1 MFIQARLTDWLLLF
15 FYCVAMKSLN
25 KIIGSLAIALSIF
38 SCMKEPERN
47 MDSFGELDIN
57 IYASVGDLTSADS
70 ETKASASQIVR
81 LSWEKNDV
89 VYAYD
94 KTGCLGEL
102 KVTPTNYNRD
112 AQLTGTIKA
121 PTSSK
126 ITLVYCNASKG
137 VATTGTDATSVEF
150 DLSNQNSANDFF
162 VVYATLD
169 CSNQKEITNQTV
181 PFYFAT
187 SLMKLTV
194 TGLDD
199 NIEVTEACIG
209 ELNTACSLSI
219 NSDGTPSI
227 SGANPD
233 TIRRSGSGNFT
244 TKDGGRAIFK
254 VAIVDDDHTNRTIT
268 VTQGQKTL
276 KAIFRSDILKKSV
289 SYTDVYELNEHLR
302 GSTGGHEFVVIAGK
316 KWATMNLGAT
326 EVVGP
331 NSYGD
336 YYVAGTTE
344 TAYSSID
351 WANSK
356 FVFKESNPYGDRFCG
371 YWKADKGFS
380 EVNMPFVVR
389 QYDTSFYSKYDISVD
404 NRKQLDPEDDAA
416 RALWGGDWRT
426 PTASEFEDLITAT
439 YWAWDEYD
447 KGFYVYEPV
456 SDQDA
461 GIIDFDKVRSSS
473 YNKYNNA
480 LLFFPSAG
488 FGSGTGFSSFQ
499 YEYAYYLTSTVVNY
513 DRFMVMKVDYW
524 NRDTTPWH
532 IDNSGKTAWFGGFP
546 VRPISDFD
554 NTVPAEEG
562 IEVGDYIAD
571 YGGGVVFKCDNDGSF
586 YLVSLKEASNKSW
599 EESKNWCETYGD
611 GEWYMPNI
619 EELSLL
625 QKQLSKVNYTL
636 GIHGKD
642 KIRVDNI
649 CYWSSTD
656 YEYFFAYRMKMS
668 TGEIFYHGSDEQ
680 KTSTKNLVRA
690 IRYVPGTE

>member
-1 MFIQARLTDWLLLF
+1 
-15 FYCVAMKSLN
+15 
-25 KIIGSLAIALSIF
+25 
-38 SCMKEPERN
+38 
-47 MDSFGELDIN
+47 MDSSGELDIN

-209 ELNTACSLSI
+209 KLNTACSLSI

-276 KAIFRSDILKKSV
+276 KAIFRSDPLKKSV
-289 SYTDVYELNEHLR
+289 SYTDVYELYERLR
-302 GSTGGHEFVVIAGK
+302 GSIGGHEFVVIAGK
-316 KWATMNLGAT
+316 KWATMNVGAT

-336 YYVAGTTE
+336 YYVPGTVD
-344 TAYSSID
+344 TAYKSID
-351 WANSK
+351 RETGE
-356 FVFKESNPYGDRFCG
+356 FVFKDSNPYGERFYG
-371 YWKADKGFS
+371 SWYAKGGFC
-380 EVNMPFVVR
+380 EKNGPFAVKNGETWEYR
-389 QYDTSFYSKYDISVD
+389 KYDRSVD
-404 NRKQLDPEDDAA
+404 NKKQLDPEDDVAHV
-416 RALWGGDWRT
+416 LWGGDWRT

-461 GIIDFDKVRSSS
+461 GKIDFEKVNSSLYNRS
-473 YNKYNNA
+473 NA

-488 FGSGTGFSSFQ
+488 YGTENRLYHFQ
-499 YEYAYYLTSTVVNY
+499 QYYAYYLTSTVDIY
-513 DRFMVMKVDYW
+513 DRFMAMAVDYW
-524 NRDTTPWH
+524 NREINPWH
-532 IDNSGKTAWFGGFP
+532 CIGGWYRGYP
-546 VRPISDFD
+546 VRPISDFE
-554 NTVPAEEG
+554 NSVPVEKEM
-562 IEVGDYIAD
+562 EVGDYIED
-571 YGGGVVFKCDNDGSF
+571 YGGGVVYKRDDYDGGF
-586 YLVSLKEASNKSW
+586 YLVSLRGITSKNW
-599 EESKNWCETYGD
+599 EESKNWCESYGD
-611 GEWYMPNI
+611 GKWRMPARY
-619 EELSLL
+619 ELGYLYE
-625 QKQLSKVNYTL
+625 QLSIVNQTL
-636 GIHGKD
+636 YRRNKY
-642 KIRVDNI
+642 NI
-649 CYWSSTD
+649 SGDYWSSLQ
-656 YEYFFAYRMKMS
+656 E
-668 TGEIFYHGSDEQ
+668 GSGAWRVCMEDGRQTVELRTA
-680 KTSTKNLVRA
+680 KCNACAVRF
-690 IRYVPGTE
+690 IPDTE